1 MSAGRVAV
9 VGAGPAGLVLAALLH
24 RAGIDVEVWERGSRR
39 HVEQRARAGMLEH
52 RVVDLLAAHGLADRL
67 LKEGERH
74 GWCDFL
80 CLGERTRVDYGELSG
95 GYQHWVYPQQLLVRD
110 LVATLEGMGCPVHFD
125 APVRE
130 LDGTAL
136 RLERGTVRAEFV
148 IGCDGVHGVVAGSL
162 PDSFALQRRY
172 PYDWLT
178 VLADMTHPVEGV
190 LYAVHEAGFAGRMP
204 RAGNVARL
212 YLQVPADDDPADWP
226 EGRVREQLALRLA
239 PGPGDSAPV
248 RLRETGMLRM
258 RGRVRRRL
266 RSGPVLLAGDAAHL
280 LTPSGAKGLNL
291 AVADAADLADG
302 LIRRIHH
309 GDDTAL
315 AGYEA
320 RRLAA
325 AWWAQDFS
333 DRLLDLLHLPTGS
346 PSDRRFA
353 LELRRERIRALTRP
367 GPYATAFGRDY
378 AGAASVSER

>member
-24 RAGIDVEVWERGSRR
+24 RAGIDVEVWERGSREY
-39 HVEQRARAGMLEH
+39 VERRARAGLLEH
-52 RVVDLLAAHGLADRL
+52 RVVELLAAHGLAERL
-67 LKEGERH
+67 LKEGARH
-74 GWCDFL
+74 GWCEFL

-95 GYQHWVYPQQLLVRD
+95 GYRHWVYPQQLLVRD
-110 LVATLEGMGCPVHFD
+110 LLALLDRAGCPVHFD

-130 LDGTAL
+130 LEGTAL
-136 RLERGTVRAEFV
+136 RFERGLVRAEFV
-148 IGCDGVHGVVAGSL
+148 VGCDGARGVVADGL
-162 PDSFALQRRY
+162 PDSLALERRY

-190 LYAVHEAGFAGRMP
+190 LYAVHETGFAGMMP
-204 RAGNVARL
+204 RAGNLARL
-212 YLQVPADDDPADWP
+212 YLQVPADHTPADWP
-226 EGRVREQLALRLA
+226 EDRLRDHLALRLGA
-239 PGPGDSAPV
+239 GEDGPRPL

-266 RSGPVLLAGDAAHL
+266 RAGGVFLAGDAGHL

-291 AVADAADLADG
+291 AVADAVDLADG
-302 LIRRIHH
+302 LIRRVRH

-333 DRLLDLLHLPTGS
+333 DRLLDLLHLPSGD
-346 PSDRRFA
+346 PEERRFA
-353 LELRRERIRALTRP
+353 LELRRERIRALARP
-367 GPYATAFGRDY
+367 GPYATAFARDY
-378 AGAASVSER
+378 AGAASVALS